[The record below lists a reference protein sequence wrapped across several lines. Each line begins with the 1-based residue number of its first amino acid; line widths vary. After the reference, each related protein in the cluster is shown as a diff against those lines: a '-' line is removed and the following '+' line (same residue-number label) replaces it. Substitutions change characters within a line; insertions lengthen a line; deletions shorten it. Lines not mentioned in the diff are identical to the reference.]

1 MSSSYTP
8 SGNNYQWWDAKPESV
23 HEVLMPYI
31 KALESNQSIRR
42 QHAIQFA
49 RLYQNQN
56 PASYQTSLATTTAAN
71 AQLSQWTSRNV
82 IKSCIDTATSKIG
95 KSKPRP
101 LFLTEGGVWAERNKA
116 KKLTQFLD
124 GSFSQMKIYD
134 KGAEVFRDGG
144 IFGIGH
150 LKFFVD
156 EKAGTVGCERV
167 LPDEIIV
174 DDADAIYGT
183 PRQMHHRKFVSR
195 AELIKKYPQ
204 YEAAIERAKPAFVD
218 GTRLGINLDL
228 VKIVESYILPTSAD
242 AEDGLK
248 VICIDT
254 VTLDRCEWSKS
265 YFPFVAWRWCSRVS
279 GYWGLGIAEEL
290 YGTQLEINNILRN
303 IQTAQRL
310 MSVPRVFVQNGS
322 LVNSK
327 IDNNI
332 GAIVKYTGQAPIF
345 QTPNAVNPEIYSH
358 LQWLVQQSF
367 EQIGISQMSANG
379 AVPAGLEAAVA
390 MREYSEQT
398 SERFQVVGQKWE
410 SFYQECAAI
419 TIDLTKDLMSSDAK
433 PKVKVQDGKFMKTL
447 DWKSIN
453 LPEEKYTLR
462 MYSANILPTTPAGK
476 LAKVQELVQIG
487 WIPKNEGFKLLDFPD
502 LDAYS
507 NQVLSS
513 SNLTDKMIDAALE
526 SGKYIAPEPQMDLQ
540 AALSTAQQRYLEA
553 KLDGCPSR
561 NLGALDRWMEA
572 VKGLMPATPQAVN
585 PMAPVDPSG
594 AGGVAQPEANPQSD
608 LVPFQQPQ

>member
-1 MSSSYTP
+1 
-8 SGNNYQWWDAKPESV
+8 
-23 HEVLMPYI
+23 MPYI

-56 PASYQTSLATTTAAN
+56 PAAYQTSLATTTAAN

-101 LFLTEGGVWAERNKA
+101 LFLTEGGVWSERNKA

-124 GSFSQMKIYD
+124 GSFAQMKIYD

-156 EKAGTVGCERV
+156 EEAGTVGCERV

-195 AELIKKYPQ
+195 AELIKRYPHFK
-204 YEAAIERAKPAFVD
+204 AAIERAKPAFVD

-228 VKIVESYILPTSAD
+228 VKIVESYILPTTAD
-242 AEDGLK
+242 AKDGLK
-248 VICIDT
+248 AICIDT
-254 VTLDRCEWSKS
+254 VTLDRCAWEKT

-345 QTPNAVNPEIYSH
+345 QTPNAVNPEIYQH
-358 LQWLVQQSF
+358 LQWLVSQSF

-379 AVPAGLEAAVA
+379 AVPNGLEAAVA

-410 SFYQECAAI
+410 SFYQECATI
-419 TIDLTKDLMSSDAK
+419 TIDLTKDLMASEKK

-462 MYSANILPTTPAGK
+462 MFSANILPTTPAGK

-502 LDAYS
+502 LDAYA

-526 SGKYIAPEPQMDLQ
+526 NGKYIAPEPQMDLQ

-561 NLGALDRWMEA
+561 NLGTLDRWMEA
-572 VKGLMPATPQAVN
+572 VKGMMPATPLAVN
-585 PMAPVDPSG
+585 PMAPVDPA
-594 AGGVAQPEANPQSD
+594 AGGVAQPEAAPVSD
-608 LVPFQQPQ
+608 LMPLQP